1 MEGLITVRPDFICR
15 KDFRSFLFS
24 RRFSHSAGPYPVF
37 PPGPWRLCFYAALSV
52 ILLYLLFSASP
63 AQAEGQ
69 KVFTDEDL
77 LVYRTAPMVDQSTL
91 SGLEE
96 DLRTWEKAKDAQVLR
111 DREKKQKAEE
121 MKAAALQKQKQNVSV
136 TGSSSS
142 AQNSVYNTG
151 VDYNS
156 STGITSNQKQK
167 LTANRVTVSDQSKG
181 NVTYRSSAGGK
192 T

>member
-1 MEGLITVRPDFICR
+1 MEGLVTVRPDFICR

-24 RRFSHSAGPYPVF
+24 RRFAHSAGPYPVF
-37 PPGPWRLCFYAALSV
+37 SPGQWRLCFYAAWSL
-52 ILLYLLFSASP
+52 ILLCLLFSASP
-63 AQAEGQ
+63 TQAGGQ

-96 DLRTWEKAKDAQVLR
+96 DLRTWEKAKNEELLR
-111 DREKKQKAEE
+111 EREKKQKAEE
-121 MKAAALQKQKQNVSV
+121 MKAAALKKQKQNASV
-136 TGSSSS
+136 TQGPSSD
-142 AQNSVYNTG
+142 QNSVYNTG
-151 VDYNS
+151 VNYNS

-167 LTANRVTVSDQSKG
+167 LTANRVTVSGQSNG
-181 NVTYRSSAGGK
+181 NVTYRSSGSGK